1 MILHLSLLE
10 DHSDLL
16 DTIRTEMKVSRGL
29 ESLSSSQ
36 GHEYIFLPFTKMLSK
51 DTLKFRKV

>member
-10 DHSDLL
+10 DNSDLL

-29 ESLSSSQ
+29 ESLSV
-36 GHEYIFLPFTKMLSK
+36 
-51 DTLKFRKV
+51 R